1 MCIWPVVFNDVYCA
15 CVAGAR
21 DRYGNLQPLASVLL
35 AVTQAAVNALI
46 VSLIPLLWVSQYL

>member
-35 AVTQAAVNALI
+35 AVMQAAVNALI